1 MFIEKDIMVKDLFWT
16 CVCQGGF
23 EPLCMPRL
31 VYARTCVCQGGAN
44 GGNSWAAS
52 SRPHGGREE
61 GGGNSN
67 WAANWKAFPKQTTMA
82 NNRNLQTLLNF
93 HSVTLQKHT
102 TASDRTPMSKE
113 CKINSSAAAV
123 SNGGGKAKFARGA
136 TFWSNIWFQPKHI
149 ESADLEFDSPPKQP
163 PSLYC
168 LLPHSMAPLT
178 FLTAHYTPTGM
189 RHTKCVSNS
198 RWSYPLQL
206 G

>member
-1 MFIEKDIMVKDLFWT
+1 MFIEKDIMVKDLFWTCVCQGGFEPLCMPRLVYART

-113 CKINSSAAAV
+113 CKINSSAAAAMV
-123 SNGGGKAKFARGA
+123 EGKKPNLLE
-136 TFWSNIWFQPKHI
+136 SQPI
-149 ESADLEFDSPPKQP
+149 FDST
-163 PSLYC
+163 PSILKV
-168 LLPHSMAPLT
+168 
-178 FLTAHYTPTGM
+178 
-189 RHTKCVSNS
+189 RI
-198 RWSYPLQL
+198 
-206 G
+206 

>member
-1 MFIEKDIMVKDLFWT
+1 
-16 CVCQGGF
+16 
-23 EPLCMPRL
+23 MPRWLLRL
-31 VYARTCVCQGGAN
+31 VYAKVAQMVEILGLPQVDRTGGERKEEETLIEPQIEKHFQN
-44 GGNSWAAS
+44 KQQWPTTEICKPS
-52 SRPHGGREE
+52 STFTRSPCKSTQKQKRPHTNVKRVQ
-61 GGGNSN
+61 NQLKCSSC
-67 WAANWKAFPKQTTMA
+67 
-82 NNRNLQTLLNF
+82 NNR
-93 HSVTLQKHT
+93 
-102 TASDRTPMSKE
+102 
-113 CKINSSAAAV
+113 
-123 SNGGGKAKFARGA
+123 GKAKLAWGA

-206 G
+206 CYVL

>member
-1 MFIEKDIMVKDLFWT
+1 MFIEKDIMVKDSFW
-16 CVCQGGF
+16 
-23 EPLCMPRL
+23 L
-31 VYARTCVCQGGAN
+31 VYAKVALNPYVCQDLCTPGLVYAKVAQMVEILGL
-44 GGNSWAAS
+44 
-52 SRPHGGREE
+52 P
-61 GGGNSN
+61 
-67 WAANWKAFPKQTTMA
+67 Q
-82 NNRNLQTLLNF
+82 
-93 HSVTLQKHT
+93 V
-102 TASDRTPMSKE
+102 DRTGEGRKE
-113 CKINSSAAAV
+113 EETLIEPQIEKHFQNKQQWPTTEICKPSSTFTRSPCKSTQPPATEHQCQKSAKSTQVQQLEAMV
-123 SNGGGKAKFARGA
+123 GGKAKFARGA

-149 ESADLEFDSPPKQP
+149 ENADLEFDSPPKQP